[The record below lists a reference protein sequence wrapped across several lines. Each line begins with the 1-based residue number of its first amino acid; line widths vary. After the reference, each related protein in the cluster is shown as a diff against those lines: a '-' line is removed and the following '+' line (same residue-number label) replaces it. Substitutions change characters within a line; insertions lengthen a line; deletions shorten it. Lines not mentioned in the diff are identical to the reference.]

1 MMPVRPYRAVIC
13 AVFIGVVS
21 VCLLCACSKQA
32 SIPPAPDAAAPPVT
46 APAAAPAKG
55 ASAKKSSAKVAPVVP
70 PAPKP
75 ATEAEMVAAKSA
87 GEELKTEEPEENP
100 YSETVTLK
108 VSVTPP
114 VKAQVTWG
122 AKTVAKLAP
131 GGMEAEIVRPRGSG
145 PVDLE
150 IKAEGYLPYHTRL
163 YTDRNEKVG
172 VRLYRAEEAP
182 GLFGYKRSASA
193 SEKKK

>member
-1 MMPVRPYRAVIC
+1 MSSLRTRCRLRVAT
-13 AVFIGVVS
+13 ASLF
-21 VCLLCACSKQA
+21 CLLCACSRPA
-32 SIPPAPDAAAPPVT
+32 ANPPGPDARIASEPPPS
-46 APAAAPAKG
+46 PASTKL
-55 ASAKKSSAKVAPVVP
+55 ASTQKSSAKAATALP
-70 PAPKP
+70 PAPQP
-75 ATEAEMVAAKSA
+75 PSEVDGTATKGA

-114 VKAQVTWG
+114 VKAQVMWG
-122 AKTVAKLAP
+122 AKSLAKLSP
-131 GGMEAEIVRPRGSG
+131 GNMEAAIVRPRGSG

-163 YTDRNEKVG
+163 YSDRNERVG
-172 VRLYRAEEAP
+172 ARLYRAEEAP

>member
-1 MMPVRPYRAVIC
+1 MKSLRLCRATL
-13 AVFIGVVS
+13 GVVA
-21 VCLLCACSKQA
+21 VCLLCVCSKQPPN
-32 SIPPAPDAAAPPVT
+32 PPAPDAAAPP
-46 APAAAPAKG
+46 APPPTAAPAKA
-55 ASAKKSSAKVAPVVP
+55 ASSKKATAKALPM
-70 PAPKP
+70 PAPAP
-75 ATEAEMVAAKSA
+75 QPPSEVEMTAAKSA
-87 GEELKTEEPEENP
+87 GEELRTEEPEENP

-108 VSVTPP
+108 VSVSPP
-114 VKAQVTWG
+114 VKALATWG
-122 AKTVAKLAP
+122 AKTMAKLAP
-131 GGMEAEIVRPRGSG
+131 GSMEAEIVRPRGSG